1 MFPHTALVNTSFAN
15 SRRLPVFYTL
25 LASLLLG
32 GCNTYHVNPES
43 SSSDSLSTSTEEAGY
58 APVESAVSGVVET
71 VDVSLGSKS
80 KLHTFLSDA
89 EPRSTQPPSL
99 QPEAVVEVD
108 LWERLRNNFSLEYS
122 NPDDTQIAKYEK
134 WYSAR
139 PKYFERIS
147 KRAYWYL
154 PYMLHEIEKRGMPAE
169 IAILPALESAYK
181 PNAVSKANA
190 VGLWQFI
197 APTGRRFGL
206 RQDWWMDGRRDMVD
220 STRAALDFLG
230 FLANEFDNDWEL
242 VLASYNTG
250 EGNVRRAIRRNQRSH
265 LPVTYPHLRLPRETR
280 EYVPR
285 LFAIRNIIRDPE
297 KFGISLHPIPDR
309 MTVAVVDART
319 QTDLVLAASYIPVTA
334 HELMK
339 LNQGYLRGV
348 TPPDGPHN
356 ILVPAEYAPMLS
368 EELEKLTPRDRLHWV
383 LHRVK
388 KDEFLYGIASRY
400 DTTVPILKKMNR
412 LKSNI
417 IHPDQT
423 LKIPIPK
430 RGDFVYARASVNDVE
445 IEGGKRTYT
454 VRKGDSLSRISQLFE
469 TTVEALLRL
478 NDLTVK
484 SIIYPG
490 QKLVI
495 WQEE

>member
-1 MFPHTALVNTSFAN
+1 MFPYTALISTLFAS
-15 SRRLPVFYTL
+15 SRRLSVFYAL
-25 LASLLLG
+25 LASLFLG
-32 GCNTYHVNPES
+32 GCNTYYVNPES
-43 SSSDSLSTSTEEAGY
+43 NSSSSLSASTEETDY
-58 APVESAVSGVVET
+58 APVESAVSDEVATVDSFLDSENELRTSPSQAKLRSAQSET
-71 VDVSLGSKS
+71 V
-80 KLHTFLSDA
+80 A
-89 EPRSTQPPSL
+89 
-99 QPEAVVEVD
+99 EVD
-108 LWERLRNNFSLEYS
+108 IWERLRGNFSLEYS
-122 NPDDTQIAKYEK
+122 NPNDEQIAKYEK

-147 KRAYWYL
+147 RRAYWYL
-154 PYMLHEIEKRGMPAE
+154 PYMLHEVEKRGMPAE
-169 IAILPALESAYK
+169 IAILPALESAYR
-181 PNAVSKANA
+181 PNAVSRANA

-206 RQDWWMDGRRDMVD
+206 RQDWWMDGRQDMVD

-242 VLASYNTG
+242 VLASYNAG
-250 EGNVRRAIRRNQRSH
+250 EGNVRRAIRRNQRSNR
-265 LPVTYPHLRLPRETR
+265 PVTYPHLRLPRETR

-285 LFAIRNIIRDPE
+285 LFAIRNIIRNPE
-297 KFGISLHPIPDR
+297 KFGISLHPIPNR

-319 QTDLVLAASYIPVTA
+319 QTDLALAASYIPLTT

-356 ILVPAEYAPMLS
+356 ILVPAEYASTLS
-368 EELEKLTPRDRLHWV
+368 GELEKLTPRDRLQWV
-383 LHRVK
+383 LHRIK
-388 KDEFLYGIASRY
+388 KGEFLYGIASRY
-400 DTTVPILKKMNR
+400 DTTVPILKRMNQ
-412 LKSNI
+412 LKSDTIYPN
-417 IHPDQT
+417 QT

-445 IEGGKRTYT
+445 IKDGKRTYT

-469 TTVEALLRL
+469 TTIQTLLRL
-478 NDLTVK
+478 NNLTAK

-490 QKLVI
+490 QKLII